1 MAHVYEKTDDYTYID
16 HGKVLGQI
24 TYQYHSDTH
33 WATSG
38 ICRVGV
44 DFDHTGKPRV
54 SFSYGAGGT
63 NAGHTPLELAKA
75 MTEAFTLA
83 AQRLE
88 VLAALGYES
97 N

>member
-1 MAHVYEKTDDYTYID
+1 MAHVYEKTDDHTYIKN
-16 HGKVLGQI
+16 GKVVGQI

-44 DFDHTGKPRV
+44 DFDYRGTPRV

-83 AQRLE
+83 AKRLE
-88 VLAALGYES
+88 VIAALGYES